1 VDVLADGSISR
12 VAAQRSEIRGIFATG
27 GGPALLDRL
36 QKKTAELAGGQL
48 P

>member
-1 VDVLADGSISR
+1 
-12 VAAQRSEIRGIFATG
+12 VAVQRSEMRTPLTNG

-36 QKKTAELAGGQL
+36 QKKTAEMSGGQPL